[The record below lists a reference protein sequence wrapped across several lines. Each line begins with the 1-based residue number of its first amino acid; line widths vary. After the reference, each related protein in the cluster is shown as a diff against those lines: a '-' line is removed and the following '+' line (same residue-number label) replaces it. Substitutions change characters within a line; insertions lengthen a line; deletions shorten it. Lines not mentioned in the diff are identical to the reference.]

1 MIWASVPVLGLTLV
15 GLIVVGIIVIIK
27 DKK

>member
-15 GLIVVGIIVIIK
+15 GLIVVGIIVIMK